1 LSFMREEN
9 DRTREAKFLLEEI
22 ERLRE
27 ISRGAVT
34 TFQAIEKRLATLE
47 KEIADR
53 GGQGPA
59 SGLRSAEG

>member
-1 LSFMREEN
+1 MAENN
-9 DRTREAKFLLEEI
+9 DRARETKFLLEEI

-47 KEIADR
+47 KEIATR
-53 GGQGPA
+53 AEQAPGSGIQRPA
-59 SGLRSAEG
+59 